1 MIPSEEEM
9 EAISIQRE
17 GNLRDIPFPVL
28 LQAYASHKR
37 SLVLELQ
44 RHQFRKIIVFENGVP
59 VDAQSN
65 LLHETTGMFLVHKG
79 KMTEEVYQRSL
90 TEASSLSC
98 SFEEVV
104 IQRNLIQ
111 PFELFKILQ
120 QSLAQKLFDLFGW
133 REGEFKTHTD
143 MPDVSSPLKVNAA
156 QLMLTGIA
164 RFLDQDQVNAGVS
177 NLVGK
182 TLVLHPLAKSRVDG
196 IKFNTRQLRVITT
209 LANPKRI
216 DELAMECEFSPD
228 DITRLVYALSL
239 LGISIPEDEF
249 AQAHARWAKEEK
261 AEAEVVA
268 PQSAASP
275 EPPSS
280 LPSLDDATVRA
291 LQDDVMKL
299 VLEYR
304 KKDPFELLGLGIDA
318 NMESIWKAYLVF
330 AEKYAPWQFSDKR
343 VAPLADKA
351 RDIFLEGA
359 RAFAKLCNAEQRE
372 NLISRRKQPKKK
384 REGVAAANVFA
395 IKTDLLD
402 SDAQFQE
409 GLGFVEKE
417 EFLKAIELFEFASDC
432 DPQNPLYRA
441 HLAYTRFQHDP
452 LQAEHSMTE
461 LEEALRIDPDC
472 GIANYFLGELCRL
485 HGKTG
490 EAESYLSKAS
500 KLMAPDRRPVVARKL
515 LHAERKS

>member
-17 GNLRDIPFPVL
+17 GNLRDLPFPVL

-44 RHQFRKIIVFENGVP
+44 RHQFRKIIVFENGMP

-79 KMTEEVYQRSL
+79 KMSAEGYQKSL
-90 TEASSLSC
+90 TEASALSC
-98 SFEEVV
+98 TFEEVI
-104 IQRNLIQ
+104 IQNKLIQ
-111 PFELFKILQ
+111 PFDMFKSLQ

-143 MPDVSSPLKVNAA
+143 MPDISSPLKVNAP
-156 QLMLTGIA
+156 QLMLTGIG

-182 TLVLHPLAKSRVDG
+182 TLVLHPLSKTRVAG
-196 IKFNTRQLRVITT
+196 IKFNTRQLRVITA
-209 LANPKRI
+209 LAEPKRI
-216 DELAMECEFSPD
+216 DELATACEFSPD
-228 DITRLVYALSL
+228 DMMRLIYTLSL
-239 LGISIPEDEF
+239 LGIAIPEEEL
-249 AQAHARWAKEEK
+249 ARAEERWANETK
-261 AEAEVVA
+261 
-268 PQSAASP
+268 PQSETSVPEISPLP
-275 EPPSS
+275 EPALA
-280 LPSLDDATVRA
+280 LPILDDAAVSS
-291 LQDDVMKL
+291 LQDDVMKK

-304 KKDPFELLGLGIDA
+304 KKDPFELFDLPIDA
-318 NMESIWKAYLVF
+318 NMESISKGYLAF
-330 AEKYAPWQFSDKR
+330 AEKYAPWQFNDAR
-343 VAPLADKA
+343 ILPLADKA

-359 RAFAKLCNAEQRE
+359 RAFAKLCNAQQRE
-372 NLISRRKQPKKK
+372 NLIAKRKQPKKK
-384 REGVAAANVFA
+384 SEGVAAANVYA

-417 EFLKAIELFEFASDC
+417 DFIRALELFAFASDC

-452 LQAEHSMTE
+452 LQSAHSMTE

-472 GIANYFLGELCRL
+472 GIANYFLGELCRIER
-485 HGKTG
+485 KTNA
-490 EAESYLSKAS
+490 AEKYLAKAS
-500 KLMAPDRRPVVARKL
+500 KLMAPDRRPVEARKR
-515 LHAERKS
+515 LHAEKKR